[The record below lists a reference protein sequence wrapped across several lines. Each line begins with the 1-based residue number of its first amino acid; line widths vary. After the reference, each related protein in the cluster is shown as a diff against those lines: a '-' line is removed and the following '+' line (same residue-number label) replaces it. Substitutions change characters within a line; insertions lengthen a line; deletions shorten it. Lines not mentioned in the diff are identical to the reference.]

1 MSLPFDLTLFELIF
15 IALLIF
21 IGSSVQGILGF
32 GFAVIASPIVV
43 QIEALLVPQLL
54 SLLGLPLAI
63 RVFIRE
69 RNKVDLSSVKPLVAG
84 RFVGGPIGLL
94 FLSILNEKYLSI
106 SVGLIVFLAGIASFF
121 GWVIKRN
128 KTNSFIAGTFSG
140 IFGMIAAIG
149 GPPIALLYRDS
160 DPDEFRPSL
169 NSVFIIGILITL
181 SLLAFTG
188 RIYIDHIYLFLINI
202 PFVFLG
208 IRLSSLIFSKV
219 SQSFLSASVTYFSI
233 FSGLYVILRNIN

>member
-1 MSLPFDLTLFELIF
+1 MKNTF
-15 IALLIF
+15 LL
-21 IGSSVQGILGF
+21 
-32 GFAVIASPIVV
+32 
-43 QIEALLVPQLL
+43 
-54 SLLGLPLAI
+54 
-63 RVFIRE
+63 
-69 RNKVDLSSVKPLVAG
+69 
-84 RFVGGPIGLL
+84 
-94 FLSILNEKYLSI
+94 
-106 SVGLIVFLAGIASFF
+106 ASFF

-149 GPPIALLYRDS
+149 GPPVALLYRDT

-169 NSVFIIGILITL
+169 NSVFIIGIIITL

-188 RIYIDHIYLFLINI
+188 RIYIDHIYLFLI
-202 PFVFLG
+202 
-208 IRLSSLIFSKV
+208 SLIFSKV

>member
-69 RNKVDLSSVKPLVAG
+69 RNK
-84 RFVGGPIGLL
+84 LL
-94 FLSILNEKYLSI
+94 
-106 SVGLIVFLAGIASFF
+106 
-121 GWVIKRN
+121 
-128 KTNSFIAGTFSG
+128 
-140 IFGMIAAIG
+140 
-149 GPPIALLYRDS
+149 
-160 DPDEFRPSL
+160 SL
-169 NSVFIIGILITL
+169 NLILIL
-181 SLLAFTG
+181 KW
-188 RIYIDHIYLFLINI
+188 NI
-202 PFVFLG
+202 KL
-208 IRLSSLIFSKV
+208 
-219 SQSFLSASVTYFSI
+219 
-233 FSGLYVILRNIN
+233 

>member
-106 SVGLIVFLAGIASFF
+106 SVGLIVFLAGLASGFWKNISDLNDLWTEDKSF
-121 GWVIKRN
+121 NPNLKNDSSNIINLWEIRIN
-128 KTNSFIAGTFSG
+128 K
-140 IFGMIAAIG
+140 
-149 GPPIALLYRDS
+149 LL
-160 DPDEFRPSL
+160 
-169 NSVFIIGILITL
+169 
-181 SLLAFTG
+181 
-188 RIYIDHIYLFLINI
+188 
-202 PFVFLG
+202 
-208 IRLSSLIFSKV
+208 KV
-219 SQSFLSASVTYFSI
+219 
-233 FSGLYVILRNIN
+233 NE

>member
-69 RNKVDLSSVKPLVAG
+69 RNKVDLVQ
-84 RFVGGPIGLL
+84 
-94 FLSILNEKYLSI
+94 LNL
-106 SVGLIVFLAGIASFF
+106 
-121 GWVIKRN
+121 
-128 KTNSFIAGTFSG
+128 
-140 IFGMIAAIG
+140 
-149 GPPIALLYRDS
+149 
-160 DPDEFRPSL
+160 
-169 NSVFIIGILITL
+169 
-181 SLLAFTG
+181 
-188 RIYIDHIYLFLINI
+188 
-202 PFVFLG
+202 
-208 IRLSSLIFSKV
+208 
-219 SQSFLSASVTYFSI
+219 
-233 FSGLYVILRNIN
+233 